1 MIEEIKM
8 VFYIMLSCVGF
19 FWGGILFLAILRL
32 IAFVL
37 IEIPLEI
44 LFILFPGKKMKYIF

>member
-44 LFILFPGKKMKYIF
+44 LFILFPGKK